1 MNTKLTLT
9 IEHDVIQKAKD
20 YARDRNRSLSNI
32 IENYLKSLTQD
43 ESKEKKSN
51 LSPIV
56 KSLKGSFKMPVDFDY
71 KEELRKGL
79 EEKYL

>member
-9 IEHDVIQKAKD
+9 IEQDVIQKAKD
-20 YARDRNRSLSNI
+20 YARNKNRSLSDI
-32 IENYLKSLTQD
+32 IENYLKSLTK
-43 ESKEKKSN
+43 EETKEKTKS

-56 KSLKGSFKMPVDFDY
+56 KSLKGSFKMPVNFDY